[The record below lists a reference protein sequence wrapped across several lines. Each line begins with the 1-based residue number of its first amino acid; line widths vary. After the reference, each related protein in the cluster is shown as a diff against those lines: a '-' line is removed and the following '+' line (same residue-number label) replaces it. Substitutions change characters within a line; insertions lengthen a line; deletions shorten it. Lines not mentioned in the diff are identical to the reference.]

1 MKTTSATTLNH
12 FKFLHQNYTS
22 TRPQLDQTPGGV
34 MLAPVYNPY
43 SWPMSVGALPM
54 RHCAYWGVDTLAMLV
69 FPYEIVIWR
78 PPSLS
83 ELPPIIFDMG
93 LTHLGSEA
101 TM

>member
-54 RHCAYWGVDTLAMLV
+54 GHCAYWGIRYIGHVS
-69 FPYEIVIWR
+69 FPILNSNMEASEIKWVNPNDI
-78 PPSLS
+78 
-83 ELPPIIFDMG
+83 
-93 LTHLGSEA
+93 
-101 TM
+101 